1 LYYDESLDFDEFNF
15 KDYQKLQKLE
25 REDRRKAIESMIDED
40 LKKRSFVREKGIEG
54 EILKFR
60 IGG

>member
-1 LYYDESLDFDEFNF
+1 MFIASVMKDDFDEFNF

-40 LKKRSFVREKGIEG
+40 SKKKVSFEKKLSKARS
-54 EILKFR
+54 
-60 IGG
+60 